1 MQLTLQPVPL
11 HNTAEYRN
19 LKHFFFEILSTV
31 FQSTPL
37 PDPLQDLVEVC
48 RRGSY
53 RSLTTRI
60 IITHNITYTMGSV
73 GAPTK
78 GCS

>member
-1 MQLTLQPVPL
+1 MSLFSYDLRSKSLSVMTI
-11 HNTAEYRN
+11 
-19 LKHFFFEILSTV
+19 FFEILSTV